1 MYIANAG
8 DSRAIIIKNDK
19 IRKKTTDHKP
29 DLNEEK
35 KRIIKAGGWITDNR
49 VKGNSRIYK
58 RNLEFE

>member
-1 MYIANAG
+1 MDFYFFFK
-8 DSRAIIIKNDK
+8 STFPFPKNDK
-19 IRKKTTDHKP
+19 IGKKTTDHKP